1 MSPLLADGFLTTS
14 STWEALCHISEESL
28 SSDVSPCFL
37 RLDWITKP
45 KDLLQTSSSVCWSP
59 SCLFSLSSPLYASF
73 SKMYFEYF
81 TFLFQKLVSLWL
93 YWIFMAV
100 CRLSLVAMHEGLL
113 SNCGAWTSH
122 CSCFFCCG
130 AQALGCVGSVVV
142 WLPGLVASRQVES
155 SRKRDETCVPCSGRQ
170 IPNHWTTREVQN
182 ISLSWS
188 KTLQWLLLQNWAKI
202 PNRQVGVRGGRH
214 HLYL

>member
-1 MSPLLADGFLTTS
+1 
-14 STWEALCHISEESL
+14 
-28 SSDVSPCFL
+28 
-37 RLDWITKP
+37 
-45 KDLLQTSSSVCWSP
+45 
-59 SCLFSLSSPLYASF
+59 
-73 SKMYFEYF
+73 MYFEYF

-93 YWIFMAV
+93 YWIFTAV

-130 AQALGCVGSVVV
+130 ARALGRVGSVVV

-188 KTLQWLLLQNWAKI
+188 NTLQWLLLQNWAKI
-202 PNRQVGVRGGRH
+202 PNRQVGVRGGKASFVSLVMGQRFSFCH
-214 HLYL
+214 SYLIFRINIWSRSFHFTVEWTELPVSGPINYRKEWV